1 MPSFPNL
8 SLFFTRFPEQ
18 QPTGIQLLRLIR
30 RVVERLFGSGI
41 IACMRKSDRT
51 CPDCKAAFRR
61 IELQSRKGMAREFRC
76 PICNALLETG
86 DGSTEIAYRLTVA
99 PEKWFE
105 SARHLST
112 SLR

>member
-1 MPSFPNL
+1 M
-8 SLFFTRFPEQ
+8 SLFSTRFPAQ
-18 QPTGIQLLRLIR
+18 QPAGLQLLRLTR
-30 RVVERLFGSGI
+30 HVVERLLGSGI
-41 IACMRKSDRT
+41 VACMTKSDRT

-76 PICNALLETG
+76 PICNTLLETS
-86 DGSTEIAYRLTVA
+86 DGSTEIAYRLTVT